1 MRLVFSKAGEW
12 SVLLCLGY
20 CTHTVLLSCYP
31 RLKASSVGSQLLKMV
46 WVIQSC
52 QLFYNH
58 LNQSNVIY
66 SHVYHIF
73 TLSFTPDNKF
83 LYTYESIF
91 FLEVWNICPSFLDS
105 NSFLPKYAFEPGV
118 LSITVLRPLL
128 EASPWVMK
136 KEPESIVP
144 PNLQT
149 STWNTFSPHEV

>member
-1 MRLVFSKAGEW
+1 
-12 SVLLCLGY
+12 
-20 CTHTVLLSCYP
+20 
-31 RLKASSVGSQLLKMV
+31 MV

-58 LNQSNVIY
+58 LNQSNIIY

-83 LYTYESIF
+83 LYTYKCIF

-105 NSFLPKYAFEPGV
+105 NWFLPKCAFDPGV

-149 STWNTFSPHEV
+149 STWNTFSPHEVYFFKTAFCYLSNIRCLVQRGKWNSKQCDIKFSLWSKQSKR